1 MDHIPYENRTY
12 NFTHYIHYTL
22 GIEKQYYELDEKTKE
37 KKYFYK
43 AFLLINNITFEND
56 TDIVINLYFNHLN
69 NAKNLR
75 FLKKLKK
82 LRYLSEK
89 QINVIINE
97 PENII
102 QPIISFEFYKNGEI
116 KQTFFPKN
124 LENSLIE
131 FLNEF
136 IENFIPILKED
147 SYCKNITEELNKMKK
162 EEIDEK
168 EINEDSYL
176 IKEYNRRR
184 LKMKEKKVT
193 KYKIISIEKSNYN
206 KDELR
211 RMDSNKNKSEYFI
224 DNYTKEIEFIDSDED
239 ENKVLELREYNADKN
254 KNNYDSKKTS
264 YINQYKQSYA
274 NIEGQNLKNS
284 NKVIST
290 HMEINEEI
298 GIINLINIF
307 ENVKLNSNS
316 EEEDTFNSKKIINR
330 KNEIN
335 EYSLNSLEDE
345 TIENITTNKK
355 KINTNIDS
363 KIDSMQYT
371 INNSIINKDKF
382 ININEKSIKLIKQE
396 FNKYQNNL
404 DNQNDNGNKTMRILN
419 SMLKYVSKN
428 NSIEQKIIVEDIP
441 IKEFKKQKKNTK
453 IRRLL
458 ENYED
463 TYYGLKNIDVTKNI
477 YRTSCL
483 GLKLEGYIENKINH
497 REGTTTS
504 SFHSYFGKIKISYSA
519 GDIETNLHIITKNK
533 NEMTKGFIYLI
544 NESIEKLVNRS
555 EKYAETILNLE
566 KNISEIINKK
576 NIYDFSKLFK
586 NPLDEMYNEAK
597 TFTSNLFGDLILL
610 IDTSHK
616 NYTLLQTKIKNDNL
630 NSFKQIKEAIKK
642 EYIEYI
648 YSSINKLE
656 IFSNKTLEYLRNLEN
671 ITKSITSFSIG
682 DLYDI
687 IDNIE
692 ESKIIFK
699 NFCYL
704 LFNSIS
710 KGINTFKK
718 DLDNHIEETMGELL
732 YILDFISNGLKND
745 NLLMNAIDEKSR
757 NSLIS
762 KLKDFRNIINIIINS
777 LIEDISKDY
786 FYEILNSNPKSEK
799 FIIEKKSLQLLA
811 NIQNNSYN
819 LISSI
824 KLKIKFIE
832 KYELYSFNIDQINNI
847 NYKIENNFY
856 ENSYEKIIKEFIYIK
871 PQFLNKSSKIIENKN
886 KLFNISNKIKDVI
899 NNEINE
905 INNYIDIYS
914 NKYKDE
920 HIYNILLNLYYFR
933 KSFLDQSMKELL
945 NDFFCLIND
954 TISTNLKK
962 IIKYNYD
969 LGFQYLNEE
978 NELFET
984 HKNELN
990 LWDKIMNFIMKGKLK
1005 LAITSK
1011 FIIKYNKFL
1020 GLTTNFIGLIQSE
1033 ELLNI
1038 FEKYFYLL
1046 KEEIKNYVKSK
1057 LLLIK
1062 KYYFDSKQ
1070 YSNNFYFITQVLSE
1084 ILRQIDNIDQFY
1096 NDEIFNGKVKIY
1108 ITNLVQNILVD
1119 YNIKLQESFFTSFQS
1134 LSDRIDTIKDNDKD
1148 FCWIK
1153 RRFIFFH
1160 KSHCYFTE
1168 HTNNV
1173 NLLVNNLISTEI
1185 YQRL

>member
-1 MDHIPYENRTY
+1 
-12 NFTHYIHYTL
+12 
-22 GIEKQYYELDEKTKE
+22 
-37 KKYFYK
+37 
-43 AFLLINNITFEND
+43 
-56 TDIVINLYFNHLN
+56 
-69 NAKNLR
+69 
-75 FLKKLKK
+75 
-82 LRYLSEK
+82 
-89 QINVIINE
+89 
-97 PENII
+97 
-102 QPIISFEFYKNGEI
+102 
-116 KQTFFPKN
+116 
-124 LENSLIE
+124 
-131 FLNEF
+131 
-136 IENFIPILKED
+136 
-147 SYCKNITEELNKMKK
+147 
-162 EEIDEK
+162 
-168 EINEDSYL
+168 
-176 IKEYNRRR
+176 
-184 LKMKEKKVT
+184 
-193 KYKIISIEKSNYN
+193 
-206 KDELR
+206 
-211 RMDSNKNKSEYFI
+211 
-224 DNYTKEIEFIDSDED
+224 
-239 ENKVLELREYNADKN
+239 
-254 KNNYDSKKTS
+254 
-264 YINQYKQSYA
+264 
-274 NIEGQNLKNS
+274 
-284 NKVIST
+284 
-290 HMEINEEI
+290 
-298 GIINLINIF
+298 
-307 ENVKLNSNS
+307 
-316 EEEDTFNSKKIINR
+316 
-330 KNEIN
+330 
-335 EYSLNSLEDE
+335 
-345 TIENITTNKK
+345 
-355 KINTNIDS
+355 
-363 KIDSMQYT
+363 
-371 INNSIINKDKF
+371 
-382 ININEKSIKLIKQE
+382 
-396 FNKYQNNL
+396 
-404 DNQNDNGNKTMRILN
+404 
-419 SMLKYVSKN
+419 
-428 NSIEQKIIVEDIP
+428 
-441 IKEFKKQKKNTK
+441 
-453 IRRLL
+453 
-458 ENYED
+458 
-463 TYYGLKNIDVTKNI
+463 
-477 YRTSCL
+477 
-483 GLKLEGYIENKINH
+483 
-497 REGTTTS
+497 
-504 SFHSYFGKIKISYSA
+504 
-519 GDIETNLHIITKNK
+519 
-533 NEMTKGFIYLI
+533 
-544 NESIEKLVNRS
+544 
-555 EKYAETILNLE
+555 
-566 KNISEIINKK
+566 
-576 NIYDFSKLFK
+576 
-586 NPLDEMYNEAK
+586 MYNEAK

-687 IDNIE
+687 IDNSE

-745 NLLMNAIDEKSR
+745 NLLMNAIVEKSR

-1185 YQRL
+1185 YIKDYKNKIFNEFANKFGKYLDNIISISSNLYNNLYLFTEEKIKNNENIEVVISEYHNIFNNMMNININKNLFNEIYFINQNEKINNNINIILNQIEVGLKKIKSEYYEIYYINNKTQFLEYPYEIIIKCNQILNELDNSKNNIRSSINSIYKERTKKILEQTNLFIKEINDNNYLYIISHLNLSYIFYNYSNEKKNFLRNEFHNLEEYLNISKNEVLIKFMNKEDILNDLNYNNKFKSIIQNTLNFLDEFNSSIFTNFTELICTNDTNVTNNDSSIYNSNDNKTERNCDLIYYESKLN